1 MGNAQV
7 SGTFMQVGIG
17 GRAQHKQHLFM
28 VVHAHPSF
36 RGGAA
41 ARPEHI
47 LLVWPRSV
55 ESQIMVSEFPLDQ
68 GVILV
73 IDLLRNGLAFGDAC
87 ADYLVKVEITAYML
101 LSAPPEPQNW
111 RNLVVKWPMIFRK
124 IVLLSLDKYSPLTV
138 AATCTSGTSISKS
151 LLAQKTIY
159 DPDSPDLLICKAG
172 SVIRLHFNRDI
183 IFSDPAYTD
192 RLPHSFF

>member
-1 MGNAQV
+1 MPIHRSVVAQ
-7 SGTFMQVGIG
+7 
-17 GRAQHKQHLFM
+17 RLAQNM
-28 VVHAHPSF
+28 C
-36 RGGAA
+36 
-41 ARPEHI
+41 
-47 LLVWPRSV
+47 LLVCPRSV

-183 IFSDPAYTD
+183 IFSDPA
-192 RLPHSFF
+192 